1 MALMNRL
8 EQSKMESLRMRSDQV
23 LESDSSLLTLGH
35 STGAGLDELG
45 GRKFAIRLTNKD
57 TGFHY
62 EFIEEGQE
70 KWTILENGRDMTS
83 LTEGKNIT
91 EEGLEKVLEDEN
103 PLIRKA
109 ILGIATQKGQDG
121 VGSNT
126 RNLIRKG
133 LSRVGLS
140 VSKDGSIQEMNPAKI
155 VKGQER
161 N

>member
-8 EQSKMESLRMRSDQV
+8 EQSKIESLHMRSANV

-35 STGAGLDELG
+35 STGAGLDKLG
-45 GRKFAIRLTNKD
+45 GRKFALRLTNKD

-62 EFIEEGQE
+62 EFIEEGQG
-70 KWTILENGRDMTS
+70 KWTVLENGMDMAP
-83 LTEGKNIT
+83 LIKGNIT
-91 EEGLEKVLEDEN
+91 EEGLGKVLENEN
-103 PLIRKA
+103 PLVRKS
-109 ILGIATQKGQDG
+109 ILGITEQKGLDG

-126 RNLIRKG
+126 RNLIKKG
-133 LSRVGLS
+133 LSHVGLS

-161 N
+161 S